1 MKNKIEKIASEAA
14 TVKAANRISSEELPE
29 LVTCEK
35 VKFENEDDGHIS
47 GDTETVEI
55 KKLRTTIQGAAKS
68 IAEQGKVLHDA
79 IVEAIE
85 IHEVSRET
93 IIQWVVDCGYSE
105 SRARDLV
112 APTWQEN
119 YGKSTKGKKKGST
132 KNKDLV
138 QALMKYA
145 RNLCKDDAEAS
156 KTLRAAQR
164 QIDAARKAA
173 KDAPENVVELKE
185 AA

>member
-1 MKNKIEKIASEAA
+1 MSNTKNKVEKSAVNAASKPAPSVNVE
-14 TVKAANRISSEELPE
+14 KLPK
-29 LVTCEK
+29 LDTCEREK
-35 VKFENEDDGHIS
+35 RHIEHEVGDD
-47 GDTETVEI
+47 ETAEI
-55 KKLRTTIQGAAKS
+55 TKLRITIQGAAEA
-68 IAEQGKVLHDA
+68 IAEKAEVLHNA

-85 IHEVSRET
+85 VHDVSRET
-93 IIQWVVDCGYSE
+93 IIQWVEDTGYSN

-112 APTWQEN
+112 APVWQKN
-119 YGKSTKGKKKGST
+119 HGKKSQGKKKGST

-145 RNLCKDDAEAS
+145 RSICKDDDEAS

-164 QIDAARKAA
+164 QIDEARKAA
-173 KDAPENVVELKE
+173 KAANVVELAE